1 MQNFDQ
7 YLSPFSWRYASTEMR
22 ALWSEVEKLKTW
34 RAIWVA
40 LAQVQ
45 HELGLVTAEQL
56 ADLQKNVKNIDIV
69 RTQEIEQE
77 THHDVMAEVK
87 CFAEQSP
94 VGGRILHLGATSTD
108 IKDNTY
114 ALLMKRALGL
124 LLPKLELVLAD
135 LAGKMETYAG
145 LPVVAFTHLQPAEP
159 STLGYRFAVYAQD
172 LLEDWKQ
179 LTALQSS
186 LRAKGFKGAVG
197 TSASYI
203 EVLGKENLSQ
213 FDRRMSELLG
223 IEFYEVST
231 QTYPRKQDF
240 QVLSALASLGASLY
254 KFAFDLRLLQS
265 PVIFEWSEPFG
276 KKQIGS
282 SAMPFKKNPI
292 NAEKIDSLA
301 RQLAR
306 YPQVAWDNAAH
317 SLLERTLDDSANRRI
332 ILPESFLI
340 CDELLE
346 TALRILAG
354 LQINEAQIKRNFNQ
368 YAVFAGVEKVL
379 MAAVKHGGSR
389 QEVHEIL
396 RENSI
401 AAWEAMQSGKPN
413 PLREYLTTSPDLRD
427 YLTAPE
433 IEQLLEPS
441 SYVGMAPEKAR
452 KLAREIKNILERR
465 ED

>member
-1 MQNFDQ
+1 MHNFDQ
-7 YLSPFSWRYASTEMR
+7 YLSPFSWRYGSPEMR

-34 RAIWVA
+34 RAIWVT

-45 HELGLVTAEQL
+45 HELGFVTEEQL
-56 ADLQKNVKNIDIV
+56 SDLRKNAEHIDIA

-77 THHDVMAEVK
+77 TRHDVMAEIK

-94 VGGRILHLGATSTD
+94 IGGRILHLGATSTD
-108 IKDNTY
+108 VKDNTY
-114 ALLMKRALGL
+114 ALLMKRALSI
-124 LLPKLELVLAD
+124 LLPKLSLILNE
-135 LAGKMETYAG
+135 LAGKMEAYADF
-145 LPVVAFTHLQPAEP
+145 PIVAFTHLQPAEP

-172 LLEDWKQ
+172 LFEDWKQ
-179 LTALQSS
+179 LTALQHS

-203 EVLGKENLSQ
+203 EVLGKENLPQ
-213 FDRRMSELLG
+213 FDLRMSELLG
-223 IEFYEVST
+223 IKFYEVST

-301 RQLAR
+301 RQLAK

-340 CDELLE
+340 CDEILE
-346 TALRILAG
+346 TSLKILRG
-354 LQINEAQIKRNFNQ
+354 LQIHEAQIRRNFNQ

-379 MAAVKHGGSR
+379 MAAVKRGGSR
-389 QEVHEIL
+389 QEIHETL
-396 RENSI
+396 RKNSV
-401 AAWEAMQSGKPN
+401 AAWEEMQNGKTN
-413 PLREYLTTSPDLRD
+413 PLQKYLTTDPDLQK
-427 YLTAPE
+427 YLTPDE
-433 IEQLLEPS
+433 IEQYLEPAD
-441 SYVGMAPEKAR
+441 YVGMAPDKAK
-452 KLAREIKNILERR
+452 KLAKEIKITLDDR
-465 ED
+465 EG

>member
-1 MQNFDQ
+1 MHNFDQ
-7 YLSPFSWRYASTEMR
+7 YLSPFSWRYGSPEMR
-22 ALWSEVEKLKTW
+22 ALWSEIEKLKTW
-34 RAIWVA
+34 RSIWVS

-45 HELGLVTAEQL
+45 HELGFVTEEQL
-56 ADLQKNVKNIDIV
+56 SDLRKNAENIDIE
-69 RTQEIEQE
+69 RTQEIERE
-77 THHDVMAEVK
+77 TRHDVMAEIK
-87 CFAEQSP
+87 CFAEQAP
-94 VGGRILHLGATSTD
+94 IGGRILHLGATSTD
-108 IKDNTY
+108 VKDNTY
-114 ALLMKRALGL
+114 ALLMKRALGI
-124 LLPKLELVLAD
+124 LLPKLALVLKELAD
-135 LAGKMETYAG
+135 KMEAYADF
-145 LPVVAFTHLQPAEP
+145 PIVAFTHLQPAEP

-172 LLEDWKQ
+172 LFEDWQQ
-179 LTALQSS
+179 LTALQHS

-203 EVLGKENLSQ
+203 EVLGKENLPQ
-213 FDRRMSELLG
+213 FDRRMSELLD

-240 QVLSALASLGASLY
+240 QVLSALAGLGASLY

-301 RQLAR
+301 RQLAK

-340 CDELLE
+340 CDEILE
-346 TALRILAG
+346 TSLKILTG
-354 LQINEAQIKRNFNQ
+354 LQIHEEQIKRNFNQ

-379 MAAVKHGGSR
+379 MAAVKRGGSR
-389 QEVHEIL
+389 QEVHETL
-396 RENSI
+396 RKNSV
-401 AAWEAMQSGKPN
+401 AAWEEMQNGKPN
-413 PLREYLTTSPDLRD
+413 PLRS
-427 YLTAPE
+427 YLTADPDLQKHLTTDE
-433 IEQLLEPS
+433 IEQLLEPAD
-441 SYVGMAPEKAR
+441 YVGMAPDKAK
-452 KLAREIKNILERR
+452 KLAKEIKFTLDNQ